1 MNTSLETAGVIQS
14 TICRLFSFP
23 VEMETETPCWRKKR
37 RKQVPKLRAAWI
49 ISPFFRI
56 DLCQCP
62 TSPFRVEYLL
72 LKKDELGFTACTVV
86 TSTLE
91 FNASSYKIEPP
102 YRRCVCYT
110 GNFSALSN
118 KNCLVS

>member
-1 MNTSLETAGVIQS
+1 MLEKKEKKTSSKAPGCLDNVA
-14 TICRLFSFP
+14 F
-23 VEMETETPCWRKKR
+23 
-37 RKQVPKLRAAWI
+37 
-49 ISPFFRI
+49 FFRI
-56 DLCQCP
+56 DLCQFP

-91 FNASSYKIEPP
+91 FNASSNKIEPP

-110 GNFSALSN
+110 GKFSALSN

>member
-72 LKKDELGFTACTVV
+72 LKKDELGFTACMNSTRPATKLSLLTGDVYVIRV
-86 TSTLE
+86 TFPPCST
-91 FNASSYKIEPP
+91 K
-102 YRRCVCYT
+102 T
-110 GNFSALSN
+110 AL
-118 KNCLVS
+118 